1 MHIISI
7 KIHNF
12 RSISECTLKLAD
24 YSLLI
29 GANNAGKS
37 NVMDV
42 LRIFYEKGLKYESS
56 RDFPKFETD
65 DRESWMEIE
74 YKLSDDEYTNL
85 KDEWRQPENTLK
97 IHKNFETSQ
106 KGSDGKIKLGIYAY
120 NQEGQ
125 ISNDYFYGAKN
136 VQQGKLGNI
145 IFIPAASKLDEHT
158 KLTGPS
164 PLRELINDILKKLI
178 KTSGAFKKLTAE
190 FQLFSKGIKEEETD
204 ENKSLLGLEED
215 ITSSLTEWD
224 AKFELDV
231 APVTEAD
238 IVKNLISYKIVN
250 TDIDERMEAS
260 QFGQGFQRHLIF
272 TLIRTAAKYQAPSTP
287 LKKKEFKPDLTVL
300 LFEEPE
306 VFLHPIQQSILC
318 RSLKTVGSTDGQQVL
333 ISSHSP
339 YFVSHHTDDL
349 PSIIRLN
356 KQSHCTNTGQ
366 IDSITLKEI
375 FVNNRRINDLI
386 AAADDDDFKEE
397 METVKYFLWL
407 NSERCGIFFA
417 QQVLLVEGATERVL
431 LNYLFDIGKLEMPN
445 GGVFVLDCFGK
456 YNIHRFMN
464 LLEPFKINHS
474 VLFDGDGDTDVHKL
488 IRTLID
494 DSKNRYTRKID
505 RFTSDIESF
514 LDIEKSAQAH
524 RKPQHVMF
532 KVMNGQVSEEKIVQ
546 LIDKVNALIV
556 E

>member
-42 LRIFYEKGLKYESS
+42 LRIFYKKGLKYESS

-190 FQLFSKGIKEEETD
+190 F
-204 ENKSLLGLEED
+204 
-215 ITSSLTEWD
+215 
-224 AKFELDV
+224 
-231 APVTEAD
+231 
-238 IVKNLISYKIVN
+238 
-250 TDIDERMEAS
+250 
-260 QFGQGFQRHLIF
+260 
-272 TLIRTAAKYQAPSTP
+272 
-287 LKKKEFKPDLTVL
+287 
-300 LFEEPE
+300 
-306 VFLHPIQQSILC
+306 
-318 RSLKTVGSTDGQQVL
+318 
-333 ISSHSP
+333 
-339 YFVSHHTDDL
+339 
-349 PSIIRLN
+349 
-356 KQSHCTNTGQ
+356 
-366 IDSITLKEI
+366 
-375 FVNNRRINDLI
+375 
-386 AAADDDDFKEE
+386 
-397 METVKYFLWL
+397 
-407 NSERCGIFFA
+407 
-417 QQVLLVEGATERVL
+417 
-431 LNYLFDIGKLEMPN
+431 
-445 GGVFVLDCFGK
+445 
-456 YNIHRFMN
+456 
-464 LLEPFKINHS
+464 
-474 VLFDGDGDTDVHKL
+474 
-488 IRTLID
+488 
-494 DSKNRYTRKID
+494 
-505 RFTSDIESF
+505 
-514 LDIEKSAQAH
+514 
-524 RKPQHVMF
+524 
-532 KVMNGQVSEEKIVQ
+532 
-546 LIDKVNALIV
+546 
-556 E
+556 